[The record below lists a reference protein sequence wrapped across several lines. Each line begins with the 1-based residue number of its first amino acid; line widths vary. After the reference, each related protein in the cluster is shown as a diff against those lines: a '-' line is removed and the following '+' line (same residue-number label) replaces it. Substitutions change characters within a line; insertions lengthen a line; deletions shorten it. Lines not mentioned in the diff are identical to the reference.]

1 MTIDI
6 SIHTDVFCDDGLVGK
21 STHIVVDLV
30 TEQVTHIVV
39 KMKES
44 MREYLVP
51 LEKITS
57 SDQEEIQLNCSKDE
71 VGEVWDPT
79 PVSAKV
85 LPGAMRVLVPGGGN
99 LKN

>member
-1 MTIDI
+1 MDI
-6 SIHTDVFCDDGLVGK
+6 STHTEVHCTEGVIGK
-21 STHIVVDLV
+21 STHIIFDLV
-30 TEQVTHIVV
+30 TEHVAHGVV
-39 KMKES
+39 KAKEGG
-44 MREYLVP
+44 RKYLVP

-57 SDQEEIQLNCSKDE
+57 SDREEIQLNCSKDE

-79 PVSAKV
+79 PVSEKA

>member
-1 MTIDI
+1 MDI
-6 SIHTDVFCDDGLVGK
+6 SVHTEVHCTDGLVGK

-39 KMKES
+39 KLKES
-44 MREYLVP
+44 RREYLVP

-57 SDQEEIQLNCSKDE
+57 SDREEIQLNCSKDE

-85 LPGAMRVLVPGGGN
+85 LPGAMRVLVPGGVN

>member
-1 MTIDI
+1 MDI
-6 SIHTDVFCDDGLVGK
+6 STHTEVHCTDGLVGK
-21 STHIVVDLV
+21 STHIIFDLV

-39 KMKES
+39 KTSAGGRK
-44 MREYLVP
+44 YLVP

-57 SDQEEIQLNCSKDE
+57 SDREEIQLNCSKDE

-79 PVSAKV
+79 PVSEKA
-85 LPGAMRVLVPGGGN
+85 LPGAMRVLVPGEGN